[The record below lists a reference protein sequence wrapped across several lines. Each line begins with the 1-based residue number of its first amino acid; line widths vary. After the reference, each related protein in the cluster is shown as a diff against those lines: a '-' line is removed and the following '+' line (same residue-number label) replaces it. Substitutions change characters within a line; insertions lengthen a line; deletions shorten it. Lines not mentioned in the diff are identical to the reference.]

1 MEHFDDVKDPLVK
14 AEILNNISSPAFY
27 SEKNSNEISHYLK
40 QLLDFYNEHKI
51 FNQKVKTLR
60 NLAGILTHKGKH
72 TEAIEYLNEALELST
87 KYNDQ
92 VDIAYTL
99 NNFGLVFFNSKN
111 YGLAL
116 QNLINSIKVAKKFGI
131 FPLIISGYK
140 SLGEIYK
147 VQGSYEKS
155 YRNFREAMDYY
166 KNISDKISSIEQR
179 DQFRECYQDLPKII
193 KELNSLIE
201 SKEFQIKLDDVIS
214 LQNASIKA
222 CQEADKQYPN
232 LIDCELSELKRI
244 VKELLQDRLETD
256 SRNLLY
262 KRDKYDIRGTSFEFQ
277 LTLEQIDFLFDKKC
291 LKDKRSKTIE
301 IDIYGFKNQ
310 EEDFILGE
318 CTTASLSKISKK
330 VHCFIQKVNIIA
342 EYQIKHHEKI
352 KKNPPKFHLVIISLK
367 NFPPD
372 EVLDRIIR
380 ENLVIK
386 PNRII
391 KIEYINFNTFYQLLK
406 QCNIKRDKYKR
417 FLKSNN

>member
-310 EEDFILGE
+310 EEDFILG
-318 CTTASLSKISKK
+318 S
-330 VHCFIQKVNIIA
+330 
-342 EYQIKHHEKI
+342 
-352 KKNPPKFHLVIISLK
+352 
-367 NFPPD
+367 
-372 EVLDRIIR
+372 VL
-380 ENLVIK
+380 
-386 PNRII
+386 
-391 KIEYINFNTFYQLLK
+391 Q
-406 QCNIKRDKYKR
+406 QA
-417 FLKSNN
+417 